1 MLSPLQW
8 IITKLDNGCF
18 TVKNLQTKQ
27 FAYVSAD
34 VDDDYVAVEA
44 KAQAHEWKIVG
55 NGTTDVFRSVSFN
68 DYWG

>member
-1 MLSPLQW
+1 M
-8 IITKLDNGCF
+8 
-18 TVKNLQTKQ
+18 KNLQTKQ